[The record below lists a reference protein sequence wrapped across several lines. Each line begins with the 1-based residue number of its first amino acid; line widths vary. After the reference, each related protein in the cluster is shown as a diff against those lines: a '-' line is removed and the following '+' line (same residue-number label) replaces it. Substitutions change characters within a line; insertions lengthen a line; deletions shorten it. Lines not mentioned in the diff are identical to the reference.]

1 MKLVEILARE
11 LKEWPESVKGITQ
24 GAIDGE
30 LYFDGPEFIGSGIF
44 LRPSQDC
51 ISVVTRAQWQEA
63 RDALNKPAVEEWN
76 GEGLPPVGLPVEW
89 YSDSNT
95 GWQEI
100 VVLAYHGD
108 DAWIQPKGKESTIVY
123 NIANFRPIRT
133 PEQIAAE
140 EREKSIRELI
150 ERTDYILDETGA
162 AAVLAAGYRKP
173 E

>member
-1 MKLVEILARE
+1 MIKIDWSNAPKDATHYL
-11 LKEWPESVKGITQ
+11 PETDEFFACWIKPGHSMRVGLQ
-24 GAIDGE
+24 DGWKDDE
-30 LYFDGPEFIGSGIF
+30 DDRAKHLYIE
-44 LRPSQDC
+44 RP
-51 ISVVTRAQWQEA
+51 T
-63 RDALNKPAVEEWN
+63 EWN
-76 GEGLPPVGLPVEW
+76 GEGLPPVDLPVEW

-140 EREKSIRELI
+140 KEAQRKQETVVAALRAIGGSQSKITSASNVYDVISALYDAGLI
-150 ERTDYILDETGA
+150 KAE
-162 AAVLAAGYRKP
+162 
-173 E
+173 

>member
-1 MKLVEILARE
+1 MQLTCVADESGNTYTFSHGIREIKLPKGYRINIGEQSDSLTVE
-11 LKEWPESVKGITQ
+11 
-24 GAIDGE
+24 
-30 LYFDGPEFIGSGIF
+30 
-44 LRPSQDC
+44 
-51 ISVVTRAQWQEA
+51 QWQE
-63 RDALNKPAVEEWN
+63 PWT
-76 GEGLPPVGLPVEW
+76 GEGLPPVDLSVEW

-140 EREKSIRELI
+140 KEAQRKQETVVAALRAIGGSQSKITSASDVSDVISALYDAGLI
-150 ERTDYILDETGA
+150 
-162 AAVLAAGYRKP
+162 KP